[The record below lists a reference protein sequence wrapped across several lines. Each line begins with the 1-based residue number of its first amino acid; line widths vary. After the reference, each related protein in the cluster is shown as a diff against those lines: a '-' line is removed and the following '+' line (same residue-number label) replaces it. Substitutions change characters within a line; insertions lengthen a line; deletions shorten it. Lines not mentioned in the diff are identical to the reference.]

1 MREVPENGETL
12 CFFCINKAQSA
23 LCKTCQRPY
32 CSHHKSEMDDSLCVE
47 CVNTKNTL
55 VKSEELVDEEGVH
68 KQGRHIVLSGEAWM
82 RSRELISNMT
92 DVELEAKIKAYQ
104 EAVWEAE
111 KVLDY
116 RRIMLGQA
124 QHEGAERY
132 SKKLSRLRLI
142 KAVDKTHHVAG
153 STVKEKSEN
162 IKGALGALS
171 KLGLKK
177 DQIAQIL
184 LKLAQKK
191 NPNG

>member
-1 MREVPENGETL
+1 MIEFQDSDNGKTL
-12 CFFCINKAQSA
+12 CFFCIEPAQA
-23 LCKTCQRPY
+23 ELCKSCQRPF
-32 CSHHKSEMDDSLCVE
+32 CPKHRSEMDKSLCIECLNTSNLIVE
-47 CVNTKNTL
+47 SK
-55 VKSEELVDEEGVH
+55 ELIDPEGVH
-68 KQGRHIVLSGEAWM
+68 KNGRTIVLSGEAWM

-191 NPNG
+191 G